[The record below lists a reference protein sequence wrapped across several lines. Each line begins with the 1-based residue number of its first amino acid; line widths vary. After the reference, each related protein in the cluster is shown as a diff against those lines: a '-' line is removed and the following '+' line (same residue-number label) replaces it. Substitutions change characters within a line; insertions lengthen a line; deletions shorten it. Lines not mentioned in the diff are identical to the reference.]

1 MNDHFHAIR
10 NCNKVFTH
18 LHTSITRNNT
28 NIFQI
33 NFQSLYSIQKF
44 NKNEIGKA
52 SIVNHTLSICHRQIK
67 FGHDNKN

>member
-1 MNDHFHAIR
+1 MQSGTVTKFSPIYIL
-10 NCNKVFTH
+10 V
-18 LHTSITRNNT
+18 LHETLYHNT